1 MIMTIDVQDN
11 FAKKILDFIKQFE
24 VVRILQKE
32 NYYIDELGDLI
43 EVREDGE
50 FVVPTK
56 EDLQALQSLKDEE
69 FISLEELKKELD
81 V

>member
-1 MIMTIDVQDN
+1 MTIDVQDN

-24 VVRILQKE
+24 GVRILQKE

-56 EDLQALQSLKDEE
+56 GDLQALQALKDEE